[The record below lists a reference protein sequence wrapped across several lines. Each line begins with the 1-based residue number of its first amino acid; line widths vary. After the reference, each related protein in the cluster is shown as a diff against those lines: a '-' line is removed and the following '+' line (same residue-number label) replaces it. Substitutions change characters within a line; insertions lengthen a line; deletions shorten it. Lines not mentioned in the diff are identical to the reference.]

1 MYWGGPAFRSTLR
14 GLVQCVCDGTMHPG
28 VADVIGDLKLVGIE
42 KPDGGTR
49 PIGIGGAIRRLAGR
63 CVMHDSGE
71 RMGRVFTETRPTEAM
86 LQAAGHGGRECN
98 IPLQVGV
105 GIKGGAEIAVAVVQ
119 LALQRHRDWAVFSD
133 DKSNAFNTVTREA
146 IYRGLKEWFPELIPT
161 FRLFYARSGKL
172 FSVGKAGRQLAT
184 DEDGLPYSSTEG
196 CTQGDPLGPFYW
208 AVGYHFTLL
217 EVQARHPD
225 VTMLA
230 FLDDTYYL
238 QEPLQG
244 LAAMRTG
251 AEVTEARTKV
261 KSNLGKQEVYG
272 GPACDLSPMP
282 AALRGA
288 PTAPPDPDKGYAGG
302 RLVSVKV
309 LGAFLGGVL
318 ECSEKLVARVER
330 KLKALEQV
338 PKLRDTT
345 KCNVALQ
352 VAMQINRFC
361 ANTSLNYFMRTMG
374 SAATRAA
381 AARHD
386 ALVEECLFRMLGSTS
401 ATATERSR
409 AIQQARLPV
418 KLGGL
423 GITSMQAT
431 QDSAVVG
438 KWALCFWQMRRLCPQ
453 IFAHVD
459 LATCPL
465 PAAQECRSAHK
476 RLQDKWRRMDATWR
490 EVDTSYYDY
499 DKFGEGHAAYRPPH
513 LPGQHKLEPIT
524 AYCHSSKF
532 HFGQFYLH
540 RCRVGL

>member
-1 MYWGGPAFRSTLR
+1 M
-14 GLVQCVCDGTMHPG
+14 
-28 VADVIGDLKLVGIE
+28 
-42 KPDGGTR
+42 
-49 PIGIGGAIRRLAGR
+49 
-63 CVMHDSGE
+63 
-71 RMGRVFTETRPTEAM
+71 
-86 LQAAGHGGRECN
+86 
-98 IPLQVGV
+98 
-105 GIKGGAEIAVAVVQ
+105 
-119 LALQRHRDWAVFSD
+119 
-133 DKSNAFNTVTREA
+133 
-146 IYRGLKEWFPELIPT
+146 
-161 FRLFYARSGKL
+161 
-172 FSVGKAGRQLAT
+172 
-184 DEDGLPYSSTEG
+184 
-196 CTQGDPLGPFYW
+196 
-208 AVGYHFTLL
+208 
-217 EVQARHPD
+217 
-225 VTMLA
+225 TMLA

-238 QEPLQG
+238 QEPLKG

-309 LGAFLGGVL
+309 LGAFLGSVL

-423 GITSMQAT
+423 GLTSMQAT

-438 KWALCFWQMRRLCPQ
+438 KWALCMWQMRRLCPQ

-524 AYCHSSKF
+524 AYNHASKF
-532 HFGQFYLH
+532 HFGANTRWLSTTPRGLTFCCVSGSRR
-540 RCRVGL
+540 RCARQCASSPCPSRRRGLSSTRCQSTRAFVCRRR